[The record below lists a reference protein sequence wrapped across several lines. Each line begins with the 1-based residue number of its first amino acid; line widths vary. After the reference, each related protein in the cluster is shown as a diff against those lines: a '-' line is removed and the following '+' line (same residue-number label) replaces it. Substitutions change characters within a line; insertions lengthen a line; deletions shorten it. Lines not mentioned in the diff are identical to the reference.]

1 MPFPDTGMILVTG
14 GGSGLGRAIAAA
26 LADRGRDVLIAGRR
40 RGALEATAAHAPE
53 RIAPVAADLTAA
65 DGRQAVVDTLADRTL
80 AGVVHNAGTLD
91 PIGPL
96 RSVTLADW
104 RHAMAVNVEAPLF
117 LTQALLPRLAAG
129 SRVLNISSGAAHK
142 GYAGWGAYC
151 TGKAALYMTA
161 QVWRAELGDTGV
173 LVGSVRPGVVD
184 TPMQDHIREQTR
196 EAFPNVDRFIQLK
209 QQGKLYRPATS
220 ADYVARVLLD
230 SGDAAYADGEW
241 DIDGGPR
248 PEDR

>member
-1 MPFPDTGMILVTG
+1 MPLPDTATILVTG
-14 GGSGLGRAIAAA
+14 GGSGLGRAIAEA
-26 LADRGRDVLIAGRR
+26 LAARGRDVLIASRR
-40 RGALEATAAHAPE
+40 ADALAETAAQAPG
-53 RIAPVAADLTAA
+53 RIAPVTADLTAA
-65 DGRQAVVDTLADRTL
+65 DGRQAVVDALGARTL
-80 AGVVHNAGTLD
+80 AGLVHNAGTLD

-96 RSVTLADW
+96 RDVTLADW

-117 LTQALLPRLAAG
+117 LTQALLPRMAAG

-142 GYAGWGAYC
+142 GYAGWGPYC
-151 TGKAALYMTA
+151 TGKAALFMTA

-196 EAFPNVDRFIQLK
+196 DAFPNVDRFVQLK
-209 QQGKLYRPATS
+209 QQGKLYRPETS
-220 ADYVARVLLD
+220 ADYVVRVLLD
-230 SGDAAYADGEW
+230 SGDAAFADGEW
-241 DIDGGPR
+241 DIDGGAR